1 MDIIIG
7 INKPKGITSH
17 DAVSKV
23 KRKLKVKK
31 AGHTGTLDP
40 MATGLLLVCVNRA
53 TRIASYFSNLD
64 KEYRAV
70 MKLGEAT
77 DTQDAEGQVISRCDS
92 VDVGDADIRE
102 TLESFEGNILQQPP
116 MFSAL
121 KHKGKPLYK
130 LARKGIE
137 IERKPREVHIEYIKL
152 LDISLPYITFKTLC
166 SKGTYIR
173 TLCDDIGRKLGTG
186 AHLYELERSGI
197 GQYGIDESL
206 SFNELESIIQGEP
219 INKGIYTMD
228 EALSWLPEFKIKDI
242 LLKQVVHGNPIK
254 LNNRTDFSDNLK
266 SAAGIRIK
274 SHDGALLAIGSFSA
288 VKNMIKMDIVFS

>member
-1 MDIIIG
+1 
-7 INKPKGITSH
+7 
-17 DAVSKV
+17 
-23 KRKLKVKK
+23 
-31 AGHTGTLDP
+31 

-92 VDVGDADIRE
+92 VDVDDADIRE
-102 TLESFEGNILQQPP
+102 TLESFVGNILQQPP

-152 LDISLPYITFKTLC
+152 LDISLPYVTFKTLC

-186 AHLYELERSGI
+186 AHLYELERTGI
-197 GQYGIDESL
+197 GPYRIDESL
-206 SFNELESIIQGEP
+206 SFNELESIIQGEQ

>member
-1 MDIIIG
+1 
-7 INKPKGITSH
+7 
-17 DAVSKV
+17 
-23 KRKLKVKK
+23 
-31 AGHTGTLDP
+31 

-53 TRIASYFSNLD
+53 TRIASYFSDLD

-77 DTQDAEGQVISRCDS
+77 DTQDADGQVISRCDS
-92 VDVGDADIRE
+92 VDVDETYIRE

-130 LARKGIE
+130 LARNGIE
-137 IERKPREVHIEYIKL
+137 IERKPREVRIEYIKL
-152 LDISLPYITFKTLC
+152 LDINLPYVTFKTLC

-186 AHLYELERSGI
+186 AHLYELERTGI
-197 GQYGIDESL
+197 GQYRIDDSL
-206 SFNELESIIQGEP
+206 SFDELESIIQGEQ

-228 EALSWLPEFKIKDI
+228 EALSWLPEFEIRDI

-254 LNNRTDFSDNLK
+254 SNNRIDFSDNLK

-274 SHDGALLAIGSFSA
+274 SPDGALLAIGSFSE
-288 VKNMIKMDIVFS
+288 VKNMIKMDVVFS

>member
-1 MDIIIG
+1 MDIIIS

-23 KRKLKVKK
+23 KRNLKVKK

-92 VDVGDADIRE
+92 IDVDDADIRE
-102 TLESFEGNILQQPP
+102 ALESFEGNILQQPP

-137 IERKPREVHIEYIKL
+137 IERKPREVHIKYIKL
-152 LDISLPYITFKTLC
+152 LDINLPYVTFKTLC